1 MIIAAEIC
9 KLPTTGVTTG
19 VVIAGLLAVVF
30 GVAMLR
36 WVRQSLNRLSVVI
49 TPLLLL
55 GGLALVPQ
63 EDSCIE
69 ATPAS
74 TSTTAAVTTTVAST
88 STTIAVTTT
97 PTTATT
103 LAPATT
109 TTVAATT
116 TTTVAA
122 TTTTTAAVTGY
133 NVGDTGPGGG
143 KIFYKDLTRAAGSQY
158 FEAACVG
165 WSDGTC
171 GGTDLIDLEAQWGCY
186 ETLLDG
192 ADGTAIGTGRQNTAD
207 ILAGCAE
214 AGIAAK
220 IADNLVLGGKTD
232 WFLPS
237 KDELNQMN
245 IQKATVGGFTDDYWW
260 SSSEIYATKSWQQY
274 FDGANTQTADD
285 KYYDD
290 GYFVR
295 PVRCF

>member
-1 MIIAAEIC
+1 MIIAAELC

-19 VVIAGLLAVVF
+19 VVIAGLLSLVF
-30 GVAMLR
+30 GVVMLR

-97 PTTATT
+97 PTTTT
-103 LAPATT
+103 TVAPATT
-109 TTVAATT
+109 TTT
-116 TTTVAA
+116 TTTVVA

-158 FEAACVG
+158 FEATCIG

-171 GGTDLIDLEAQWGCY
+171 GGTDQVDPQAQWGCY
-186 ETLLDG
+186 EELLPG

-220 IADNLVLGGKTD
+220 LADVLVVGGKSD

-237 KDELNQMN
+237 QDELIQMN
-245 IQKATVGGFTDDYWW
+245 TQKATIGGFGTVYYW
-260 SSSEIYATKSWQQY
+260 SSSERYATESWVQDFRNGPQY
-274 FDGANTQTADD
+274 GAD
-285 KYYDD
+285 KY
-290 GYFVR
+290 GSQFVR
-295 PVRCF
+295 PIRSF

>member
-1 MIIAAEIC
+1 MIIATEIC

-19 VVIAGLLAVVF
+19 VVIAGLLALVF
-30 GVAMLR
+30 GVVMLR

-49 TPLLLL
+49 APVLLL

-74 TSTTAAVTTTVAST
+74 TSTTVVVTTTVAST
-88 STTIAVTTT
+88 STTIAAATTT

-103 LAPATT
+103 VAP
-109 TTVAATT
+109 TT

-143 KIFYKDLTRAAGSQY
+143 KIFYKDLTRASGSQY
-158 FEAACVG
+158 FEAACIG

-171 GGTDLIDLEAQWGCY
+171 GGTDQVDPQAQWGCY
-186 ETLLDG
+186 EFPIDG
-192 ADGTAIGTGRQNTAD
+192 ADGTAIGTGKQNTAD
-207 ILAGCAE
+207 ILAGCGTI
-214 AGIAAK
+214 GIAAK
-220 IADNLVLGGKTD
+220 LADVLVVGGKSD

-237 KDELNQMN
+237 QDELIQMN
-245 IQKATVGGFTDDYWW
+245 TQKATIGGFGTVNYW
-260 SSSEIYATKSWQQY
+260 SSSERYATESWVQDFRNGPQL
-274 FDGANTQTADD
+274 GAD
-285 KYYDD
+285 KF
-290 GYFVR
+290 GSQFVR
-295 PVRCF
+295 PIRSF

>member
-19 VVIAGLLAVVF
+19 VVIAGLLALVF
-30 GVAMLR
+30 GVVMLR

-49 TPLLLL
+49 APVLLL
-55 GGLALVPQ
+55 GGLTLAPQ

-74 TSTTAAVTTTVAST
+74 TSTTVAVTTTVTPT

-97 PTTATT
+97 PTTVA
-103 LAPATT
+103 LATT
-109 TTVAATT
+109 TTVVATT

-122 TTTTTAAVTGY
+122 TTTTAAVTGY

-158 FEAACVG
+158 FEAACIG

-171 GGTDLIDLEAQWGCY
+171 GGTDQVDPQTQWGCY

-192 ADGTAIGTGRQNTAD
+192 ADGTAIGTGKQNTTD
-207 ILAGCAE
+207 ILAGCTE

-220 IADNLVLGGKTD
+220 LADVLVVGGKSD

-237 KDELNQMN
+237 QDELIQMN
-245 IQKATVGGFTDDYWW
+245 TQKATIGGFGTVNYW
-260 SSSEIYATKSWQQY
+260 SSSERYATESWMQDFRNGPQY
-274 FDGANTQTADD
+274 GAD
-285 KYYDD
+285 KY
-290 GYFVR
+290 GSQFVR
-295 PVRCF
+295 PIRSF

>member
-19 VVIAGLLAVVF
+19 VVIAGLLALVL

-36 WVRQSLNRLSVVI
+36 WIRQSLHRLSVVI

-63 EDSCIE
+63 EDPCIE

-74 TSTTAAVTTTVAST
+74 TSTTVAVTTTIAST

-97 PTTATT
+97 PTTV
-103 LAPATT
+103 AP
-109 TTVAATT
+109 TT

-122 TTTTTAAVTGY
+122 TTTTTTAVTGY
-133 NVGDTGPGGG
+133 TVGDTGPGGG

-171 GGTDLIDLEAQWGCY
+171 GGTDQVDPQAQWGCY
-186 ETLLDG
+186 EELLPG

-220 IADNLVLGGKTD
+220 LADVLVVGGKDD

-237 KDELNQMN
+237 QDELIQMDT
-245 IQKATVGGFTDDYWW
+245 QKATIGGFGTVYYW
-260 SSSEIYATKSWQQY
+260 SSSERYATESWVQDFRNGPQY
-274 FDGANTQTADD
+274 GAD
-285 KYYDD
+285 KY
-290 GYFVR
+290 GSQFVR
-295 PVRCF
+295 PIRSF

>member
-19 VVIAGLLAVVF
+19 VVIAGLLALVF
-30 GVAMLR
+30 GVVMLR

-49 TPLLLL
+49 APVLLL

-74 TSTTAAVTTTVAST
+74 TSTTVAVTTTVAAT

-97 PTTATT
+97 PTTV
-103 LAPATT
+103 AP
-109 TTVAATT
+109 TT

-158 FEAACVG
+158 FEAACIG

-171 GGTDLIDLEAQWGCY
+171 GGTDQVDPQTQWGCY
-186 ETLLDG
+186 EAILDG

-220 IADNLVLGGKTD
+220 LADVLVVG
-232 WFLPS
+232 LP
-237 KDELNQMN
+237 DERWG
-245 IQKATVGGFTDDYWW
+245 QKVVAVIELASDQAST
-260 SSSEIYATKSWQQY
+260 SALLER
-274 FDGANTQTADD
+274 
-285 KYYDD
+285 YD
-290 GYFVR
+290 
-295 PVRCF
+295 

>member
-19 VVIAGLLAVVF
+19 VVIAGLLALVF
-30 GVAMLR
+30 GAVMLR
-36 WVRQSLNRLSVVI
+36 WVRQSLHRLSVVI

-103 LAPATT
+103 VAPTTT

-122 TTTTTAAVTGY
+122 TTTTAAVAGY

-171 GGTDLIDLEAQWGCY
+171 GGTDLTDLEVEWGCY

-192 ADGTAIGTGRQNTAD
+192 ADGTAIGTGKQNTTD
-207 ILAGCAE
+207 IVNGCAQ
-214 AGIAAK
+214 AGIAAR

-274 FDGANTQTADD
+274 FDGANAQTADD
-285 KYYDD
+285 KFRNN
-290 GYFVR
+290 GLFVR

>member
-1 MIIAAEIC
+1 MLQNMIIAAEIC

-19 VVIAGLLAVVF
+19 VVIAGLIALVF
-30 GVAMLR
+30 GTAMLR
-36 WVRQSLNRLSVVI
+36 WVRQSINRLSVVI
-49 TPLLLL
+49 APLLLL
-55 GGLALVPQ
+55 GGMALVPQ

-74 TSTTAAVTTTVAST
+74 TSTTVAVTTTVTPPA
-88 STTIAVTTT
+88 TTVVA
-97 PTTATT
+97 TTATT
-103 LAPATT
+103 TA
-109 TTVAATT
+109 TTVAPTT

-122 TTTTTAAVTGY
+122 ATTTTAAVTGY

-143 KIFYKDLTRAAGSQY
+143 KIFYKDLTRASGSQY

-171 GGTDLIDLEAQWGCY
+171 GGTDQVDPQTQWGCY
-186 ETLLDG
+186 EDLLAG
-192 ADGTAIGTGRQNTAD
+192 ADGTAIGTGKQNTAD
-207 ILAGCAE
+207 ILAGCATP
-214 AGIAAK
+214 GIAAR
-220 IADNLVLGGKTD
+220 IADDLVLGGKSD

-245 IQKATVGGFTDDYWW
+245 IQKATIGGFTADYWW

-274 FDGANTQTADD
+274 FGGANTQTADD
-285 KYYDD
+285 KFNDM

>member
-19 VVIAGLLAVVF
+19 VVIAGLVALVF
-30 GVAMLR
+30 GVVMLR

-49 TPLLLL
+49 APVLLL

-116 TTTVAA
+116 TT
-122 TTTTTAAVTGY
+122 AAVTGY

-143 KIFYKDLTRAAGSQY
+143 KIFYKDLTRAEGSQY

-171 GGTDLIDLEAQWGCY
+171 GGSDLRDPEVEWGCY
-186 ETLLDG
+186 EDLLPG
-192 ADGTAIGTGRQNTAD
+192 ADGTAIGTGKQNTAD
-207 ILAGCAE
+207 ILAGCTTT
-214 AGIAAK
+214 GIAARV
-220 IADNLVLGGKTD
+220 ADNLVLGGKTD

-245 IQKATVGGFTDDYWW
+245 IQKATVGGFTADFWW

-274 FDGANTQTADD
+274 FGGATTQTADD
-285 KYYDD
+285 KFNNS